1 MANFS
6 FDSIICEKINVTFH
20 GIIINPIMAIASEM
34 EIGKTIILLSQI
46 KRNF

>member
-20 GIIINPIMAIASEM
+20 GIIINPIMPIASEM
-34 EIGKTIILLSQI
+34 EIAKNNHFVITMAD
-46 KRNF
+46 